1 MHVRGQEPGRP
12 PRRVPTLMPPTLPAV
27 PVAHSLEIDA
37 ISKRYG
43 AVEAVRD
50 VSLRVERGSFL
61 TLLGPSGSGKTTLLM
76 MIAGFTRPSAGRL
89 RLDGRDI
96 TGQPPEQRNFGMVFQ
111 GYALFPHL
119 TVRQNVEF
127 PLQLRRIPSAE
138 RSAQAQR
145 ALEMVQLAALGDRLP
160 RQLSGGQQQRVALA
174 RALVFGPDLLLLDEP
189 LSALDKKLRADLQGE
204 LRQLHQRLGTTFIY
218 VTHDQEE
225 ALSMSDEIAIFN
237 RGSVVQRGGPRALYD
252 VPTSHFVAGF
262 LGRTNFIDGIPE
274 RVEDGILHYRAGGIA
289 LRQALAG
296 GAADIDA
303 GKVLI
308 GLRPEKI
315 SLRDSAPMHGNALP
329 ATVASTTYFGA
340 DQHVQLDSPAGP
352 MVVRVPGWPS
362 SAPAPRDKIWMC
374 WADDAS
380 TPLIDDRT

>member
-1 MHVRGQEPGRP
+1 MNEPS
-12 PRRVPTLMPPTLPAV
+12 
-27 PVAHSLEIDA
+27 AHSLEIDA

-43 AVEAVRD
+43 AVDAVRD

-76 MIAGFTRPSAGRL
+76 MIAGFTRPTSGRL

-96 TGQPPEQRNFGMVFQ
+96 TDQPPERRNFGMVFQ

-127 PLQLRRIPSAE
+127 PLRLRRIPSAE
-138 RSAQAQR
+138 RSAQARR
-145 ALEMVQLAALGDRLP
+145 ALEMVQLETLGDRLP

-225 ALSMSDEIAIFN
+225 ALSMSDEIVIFN
-237 RGSVVQRGGPRALYD
+237 RGSIVQRGGPRALYD
-252 VPTSHFVAGF
+252 APASHFVAGF
-262 LGRTNFIDGIPE
+262 LGRTNFITGAPDRIEG
-274 RVEDGILHYRAGGIA
+274 DCLHYRVGNLG
-289 LRQALAG
+289 LRQALTGHALAG
-296 GAADIDA
+296 QKADLAA

-315 SLRDSAPMHGNALP
+315 RLAGEPPTKDNALP
-329 ATVASTTYFGA
+329 ATVTGTTYFGA
-340 DQHVQLDSPAGP
+340 DQHVQLESSAGP
-352 MVVRVPGWPS
+352 MTVRVPGWPAT
-362 SAPAPRDKIWMC
+362 APVAGDKVWIC
-374 WADDAS
+374 WTADAS
-380 TPLIDDRT
+380 TLLIDDSA